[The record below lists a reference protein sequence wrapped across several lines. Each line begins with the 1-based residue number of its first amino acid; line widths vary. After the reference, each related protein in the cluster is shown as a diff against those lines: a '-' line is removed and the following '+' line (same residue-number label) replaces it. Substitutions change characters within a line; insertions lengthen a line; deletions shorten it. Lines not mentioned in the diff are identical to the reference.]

1 MITRAL
7 GLAMVLAMVLA
18 LTTPA
23 LAQPDHFNVTDN
35 GVLSYGGDVV
45 FGKCSTFWRSSTF
58 PPFPQ
63 ESMQQKA
70 ARACEKA
77 GFSVPGPGE
86 TTMVNGSPVPVP
98 PSGGPAILL
107 PAAVLLLG
115 SGILTYAILRRR

>member
-1 MITRAL
+1 
-7 GLAMVLAMVLA
+7 MVLAMVLA

-23 LAQPDHFNVTDN
+23 LAQPDHFNVTEN
-35 GVLSYGGDVV
+35 GVLIHGGDVV
-45 FGKCSTFWRSSTF
+45 LGKCSTFWRSGTF
-58 PPFPQ
+58 PSPQ
-63 ESMQQKA
+63 ESMRQKA

-98 PSGGPAILL
+98 LGGTGGPSILL